1 MQQTKANFLGKRC
14 QTLGDTSNG
23 SPKQQTSEDNKNQTL
38 CQGTMLFIACSAGV
52 FFGRANVFVRE
63 APR

>member
-23 SPKQQTSEDNKNQTL
+23 SPKQQKSEDNKNQTL

-63 APR
+63 APC